1 MRKIDFCKISFAA
14 ACLSLFL
21 PWFSHSPKMTGYLWG
36 LHYIH
41 YFLLPMI
48 FIAVFAFSRENRLPT
63 KIAAAVSAFANI
75 PLLLL
80 AWGRFNIAGNV
91 SGKWAFDTRVLH
103 FGFYIALVLFFLLLV
118 SVLIKVFKSE
128 KSGVISD

>member
-1 MRKIDFCKISFAA
+1 MKKYDFCKISFIT

-21 PWFSHSPKMTGYLWG
+21 PWFSHNPKVTGYLWG
-36 LHYIH
+36 VHYIH

-48 FIAVFAFSRENRLPT
+48 FIGFFAFSRENRLWS
-63 KIAAAVSAFANI
+63 KITAAVSAFAHI

-80 AWGRFNIAGNV
+80 AWGRFNIVRNV

-103 FGFYIALVLFFLLLV
+103 FGFYIAMVLFLLLLV
-118 SVLIKVFKSE
+118 SVLIKAFKSE
-128 KSGVISD
+128 KAGVISV